1 MISGWIAELFSLPLN
16 TFMRFVESSAR
27 RVLNMHHQASPVSR
41 TPSMPAV
48 DASYIPPV
56 PPLIQDYRPYYPT
69 PNDLSGK
76 DESRRSRT
84 SVRPCQEDVYSLSVL
99 LMVPVLLHRAE
110 LLLFPSRRQS
120 SGMYIIRRH

>member
-1 MISGWIAELFSLPLN
+1 MISGWIVDLSSVPLN
-16 TFMRFVESSAR
+16 TLMRFVESSAH

-48 DASYIPPV
+48 DTGYIPPV

-76 DESRRSRT
+76 EESCLT
-84 SVRPCQEDVYSLSVL
+84 L
-99 LMVPVLLHRAE
+99 LPACVPVSKTFAGCYCRTFTACL
-110 LLLFPSRRQS
+110 
-120 SGMYIIRRH
+120 